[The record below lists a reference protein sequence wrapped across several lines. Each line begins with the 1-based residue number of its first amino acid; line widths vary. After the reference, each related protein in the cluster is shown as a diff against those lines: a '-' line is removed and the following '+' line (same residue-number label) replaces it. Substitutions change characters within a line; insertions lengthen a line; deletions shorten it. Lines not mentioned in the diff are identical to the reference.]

1 MIFFICFKMKSA
13 ENVFEFLNCQH
24 ENIKLTVEKQKKKK
38 DQNIFANAFV
48 KTLILT
54 LHRLSV
60 YLYRIYE
67 RMKNLIYIHTSK
79 KIHYAK

>member
-1 MIFFICFKMKSA
+1 MKSVK
-13 ENVFEFLNCQH
+13 NVFEFLNCQH
-24 ENIKLTVEKQKKKK
+24 ENIKLTVEKKK

-60 YLYRIYE
+60 YCTGF
-67 RMKNLIYIHTSK
+67 MKG
-79 KIHYAK
+79 

>member
-1 MIFFICFKMKSA
+1 MKSA

-24 ENIKLTVEKQKKKK
+24 ENIKLTVEKKK

-60 YLYRIYE
+60 YCTGF
-67 RMKNLIYIHTSK
+67 MKG
-79 KIHYAK
+79 